1 MKLED
6 KLLSLRKQQ
15 GLTQLE
21 LAEALHISRQAIS
34 KWETGEAEP
43 SLENLKSLS
52 QIYHISLDELLGE
65 GKLPEPKAPPEDQ
78 PPVQPPQAEPKEE
91 TDGDP
96 PAAELAGEEVPPG
109 EISKPSSKR
118 RRVLT
123 AVLLGW
129 AAVLSIGIVAGYLW
143 WNSQPAQQFA
153 RWNVAPSENPD
164 PGSLWLTINTIGV
177 DADGSGWIDYVLYN
191 DGDEVDYWGS
201 HETYGDCWVDYY
213 YEGNWHEVYPNPSVV
228 PMSAGSLNP
237 LEPGQQ
243 QQLVEDLPAKTLAM
257 PGRYRFCVENVGY
270 VEFALFEN
278 GRFYDVLIGKGQQFW

>member
-34 KWETGEAEP
+34 KWETGEATP

-52 QIYHISLDELLGE
+52 QLYQVPLGQLLG
-65 GKLPEPKAPPEDQ
+65 EDQ

-96 PAAELAGEEVPPG
+96 PAAVSAGEEAPPQ
-109 EISKPSSKR
+109 KPPR
-118 RRVLT
+118 RKKVMAAL
-123 AVLLGW
+123 LLGW

-153 RWNVAPSENPD
+153 RWSVAPSENPD

-201 HETYGDCWVDYY
+201 HEMYGDCWVDYY

-243 QQLVEDLPAKTLAM
+243 QQLVEDFPAKTLAM
-257 PGRYRFCVENVGY
+257 SGRYRFCVENVGY

-278 GRFYDVLIGKGQQFW
+278 GRFYDVLIGKGQGVF

>member
-78 PPVQPPQAEPKEE
+78 PPVQPPQEEPKEK
-91 TDGDP
+91 TDGEP
-96 PAAELAGEEVPPG
+96 PAAVSAGEEAPPQ
-109 EISKPSSKR
+109 KPPR
-118 RRVLT
+118 RKKVMAAL
-123 AVLLGW
+123 LLGW

-143 WNSQPAQQFA
+143 WNSQPAQQFLY
-153 RWNVAPSENPD
+153 WNEGEASSTVSPRGLELSID
-164 PGSLWLTINTIGV
+164 VTRFS
-177 DADGSGWIDYVLYN
+177 DGSGSIEYILQNTTNAPCLFSTYVWIDYKYQERSTAFPPVPIMSVLF
-191 DGDEVDYWGS
+191 
-201 HETYGDCWVDYY
+201 
-213 YEGNWHEVYPNPSVV
+213 PS
-228 PMSAGSLNP
+228 AAQAEALSLTQEKTGVTHSLSQGKCSP
-237 LEPGQQ
+237 V
-243 QQLVEDLPAKTLAM
+243 LVTIVFAQKTGA
-257 PGRYRFCVENVGY
+257 
-270 VEFALFEN
+270 
-278 GRFYDVLIGKGQQFW
+278 

>member
-34 KWETGEAEP
+34 KWETGEATP

-52 QIYHISLDELLGE
+52 QLYQVPLGQLLG
-65 GKLPEPKAPPEDQ
+65 EDQ

-270 VEFALFEN
+270 VEFAVFED
-278 GRFYDVLIGKGQQFW
+278 GDVLVGKSLNG